1 MALKLNTTSGS
12 ITLVAED
19 GSGNVNVTL
28 PRAGFESG
36 DITGVTAGTGLTGG
50 GASGAVTLT
59 VGAAQTGITS
69 IYATDLILGEDT
81 QTAIDFGTANE
92 IDFKVDNATRL
103 TMTSGA
109 VYPITTNQIDLGT
122 ASLEFKDAFFD
133 GTVTS
138 DAFAGPL
145 TGNVTGNV
153 SGTAGSATGNAATV
167 TTNANLT
174 GHITST
180 GNAAVL
186 GSFTSA
192 QLKAA
197 LSDETGS
204 GTAVF
209 ATSPTLVTPVLGTPA
224 SGVAT
229 NLTGT
234 AASLT
239 AGNATTLATART
251 IHGVSFDGSA
261 NIDLSEEIADTV
273 GAMVSSNTE
282 TNVTVTYQDI
292 DNTLDFTIGTLNQ
305 DTTGLAGTATALATA
320 RTIHGVS
327 FDGSA
332 NIDLSEEIADTVGAM
347 VSSNTETNVTVTYQD
362 IDNTLD
368 FTIGTLNQDTTGL
381 AGTAT
386 ALATARTIGG
396 TSFDGTANIVP
407 GTATLATTT
416 TVTDSAAN
424 TNFPVVFH
432 NESNGL
438 LDDTGALRYNPS
450 TGQLLVPN
458 LTVAGTTTQVDTVT
472 MNAQNAVVFEGA
484 TADLHE
490 TTLSIVD
497 PTADHTQY
505 LINQGGYV
513 PVLAAATTTAIT
525 STPAELNALD
535 GIPAGLTATE
545 IGYVDGVT
553 SAIQTQLNSKASGVA
568 AASIKSA
575 NYTMSSGEFII
586 ASAGSITLTLPASPS
601 AGDNVTVKDGTGAAA
616 TTAFTV
622 ARNSSNIA
630 SSATDLTFDK
640 NFHEVT
646 MTYINSTIGW
656 SV

>member
-1 MALKLNTTSGS
+1 MAIKLNTTSGS
-12 ITLVAED
+12 ITLDAED

-81 QTAIDFGTANE
+81 QTAIDFGTVNE
-92 IDFKVDNATRL
+92 IDFKVDNAARL

-109 VYPITTNQIDLGT
+109 LYPVTTNQIDLGT

-133 GTVTS
+133 GTVTA

-145 TGNVTGNV
+145 TGN
-153 SGTAGSATGNAATV
+153 AA
-167 TTNANLT
+167 
-174 GHITST
+174 
-180 GNAAVL
+180 
-186 GSFTSA
+186 
-192 QLKAA
+192 
-197 LSDETGS
+197 
-204 GTAVF
+204 
-209 ATSPTLVTPVLGTPA
+209 
-224 SGVAT
+224 
-229 NLTGT
+229 
-234 AASLT
+234 
-239 AGNATTLATART
+239 
-251 IHGVSFDGSA
+251 
-261 NIDLSEEIADTV
+261 
-273 GAMVSSNTE
+273 
-282 TNVTVTYQDI
+282 
-292 DNTLDFTIGTLNQ
+292 
-305 DTTGLAGTATALATA
+305 
-320 RTIHGVS
+320 
-327 FDGSA
+327 
-332 NIDLSEEIADTVGAM
+332 
-347 VSSNTETNVTVTYQD
+347 
-362 IDNTLD
+362 
-368 FTIGTLNQDTTGL
+368 
-381 AGTAT
+381 
-386 ALATARTIGG
+386 
-396 TSFDGTANIVP
+396 
-407 GTATLATTT
+407 TATLATTA

-432 NESNGL
+432 DESNAL

-484 TADLHE
+484 TADAYE
-490 TTLSIVD
+490 TILSIVD

-505 LINQGGYV
+505 LVNQDGYI
-513 PVLAAATTTAIT
+513 PVLAASTTTAIT

-553 SAIQTQLNSKASGVA
+553 SAIQTQLDS
-568 AASIKSA
+568 KSA
-575 NYTMSSGEFII
+575 QPTLKGVNFTMSSGEFII
-586 ASAGSITLTLPASPS
+586 ASAGSITLTLPSGPS
-601 AGDNVTVKDGTGAAA
+601 AGDNVTIKDGTGAAA
-616 TTAFTV
+616 TTSFTV

-640 NFHEVT
+640 NFHQIT
-646 MTYINSTIGW
+646 MTYIDSTIGW